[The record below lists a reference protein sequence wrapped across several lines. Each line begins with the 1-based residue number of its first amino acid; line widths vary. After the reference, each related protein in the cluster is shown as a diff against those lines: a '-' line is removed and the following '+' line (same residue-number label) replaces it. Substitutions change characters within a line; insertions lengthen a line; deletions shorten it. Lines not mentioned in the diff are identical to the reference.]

1 MIFFSAQYCPAAS
14 HLIQQMSKRL
24 LDLNSHSIPHTPSLS
39 TFPHPFYFLVSTSA
53 LPLAH
58 LASAT
63 WFSLPAT
70 PCMFSLQNMYSQFFL
85 PSKFFFFFLY
95 VCGVYLLTS
104 SALSSNIKLGPLL
117 TILFNVDFL
126 PTTNTQL
133 PLLIYFCHRTII

>member
-85 PSKFFFFFLY
+85 PSKFFFFFPICLW
-95 VCGVYLLTS
+95 CL
-104 SALSSNIKLGPLL
+104 PPH
-117 TILFNVDFL
+117 FL
-126 PTTNTQL
+126 CSFLKHQTRASPYHPFQ
-133 PLLIYFCHRTII
+133 C